1 MRKTLRFLNGYPMTA
16 LLDSLTIVDAIGSFG
31 ALIVVAAYFA
41 TQMRM
46 MNSDDLAFPVVNLLG
61 SVLIV
66 YSLVYNFNLAS
77 MLIEG
82 FWILISIVGIVQHF
96 RLRRSA
102 E

>member
-1 MRKTLRFLNGYPMTA
+1 MTA
-16 LLDSLTIVDAIGSFG
+16 LLETLTIVDAIGSFG

-46 MNSDDLAFPVVNLLG
+46 MNSDDLTFPVVNLLG

-66 YSLVYNFNLAS
+66 YSLVHNFNLAS

-82 FWILISIVGIVQHF
+82 FWILISLIGIIQHF
-96 RLRRSA
+96 RLRRAS

>member
-1 MRKTLRFLNGYPMTA
+1 MTA

-82 FWILISIVGIVQHF
+82 FWILISVIGIIQYF
-96 RLRRSA
+96 RLRRAS

>member
-1 MRKTLRFLNGYPMTA
+1 MTA
-16 LLDSLTIVDAIGSFG
+16 IFDSLTIVDAIGSFG

-66 YSLVYNFNLAS
+66 YSLLKNFNLAS

-82 FWILISIVGIVQHF
+82 FWIVISIIGIIQHV
-96 RLRRSA
+96 RLRRVR
-102 E
+102 

>member
-1 MRKTLRFLNGYPMTA
+1 MTDILNT
-16 LLDSLTIVDAIGSFG
+16 LTIVDAIGSFG

-46 MNSDDLAFPVVNLLG
+46 MNSDDLAFPVINLLG

-66 YSLVYNFNLAS
+66 YSLVHNFNLAS

-82 FWILISIVGIVQHF
+82 FWILISFIGIIQHF
-96 RLRRSA
+96 RLRRA
-102 E
+102 AD

>member
-1 MRKTLRFLNGYPMTA
+1 MRWPRLAETMAAFLNN
-16 LLDSLTIVDAIGSFG
+16 LTLADAIGSFG

-46 MNSDDLAFPVVNLLG
+46 MNSEDLAFPVLNLAG

-66 YSLVYNFNLAS
+66 YSLLQNFNLAS

-82 FWILISIVGIVQHF
+82 FWILISLIGIVQFF
-96 RLRRSA
+96 RLRSTR
-102 E
+102 

>member
-1 MRKTLRFLNGYPMTA
+1 MTA
-16 LLDSLTIVDAIGSFG
+16 FFDNLTVVDAIGSFG

-46 MNSDDLAFPVVNLLG
+46 MNSDDLAFPVVNLIG

-66 YSLVYNFNLAS
+66 FSLMQNFNLAS

-82 FWILISIVGIVQHF
+82 FWIIISVIGIIQYF
-96 RLRRSA
+96 RLRRVQ
-102 E
+102 

>member
-1 MRKTLRFLNGYPMTA
+1 MTA
-16 LLDSLTIVDAIGSFG
+16 FFDSLTFVDLIGSLG

-41 TQMRM
+41 TQMRV
-46 MNSDDLAFPVVNLLG
+46 MNSEDLAFPVVNLIG

-66 YSLVYNFNLAS
+66 FSLLQNFNLAS

-82 FWILISIVGIVQHF
+82 FWIIISVIGIIQHF
-96 RLRRSA
+96 RLRRA

>member
-1 MRKTLRFLNGYPMTA
+1 MTA
-16 LLDSLTIVDAIGSFG
+16 FFDSLTIVDAIGSFG

-61 SVLIV
+61 SLLIV
-66 YSLVYNFNLAS
+66 CSLLENFNLAS

-82 FWILISIVGIVQHF
+82 FWILISIIGIIQHF
-96 RLRRSA
+96 RLRRA
-102 E
+102 R

>member
-1 MRKTLRFLNGYPMTA
+1 MRWPRLAENMAEFLN
-16 LLDSLTIVDAIGSFG
+16 SLTLADAIGSFG

-46 MNSDDLAFPVVNLLG
+46 MNSEDLAFPVLNLAG

-66 YSLVYNFNLAS
+66 YSLLQNFNLAS

-82 FWILISIVGIVQHF
+82 FWILISLIGIIQFF
-96 RLRRSA
+96 RLRSTR
-102 E
+102 

>member
-1 MRKTLRFLNGYPMTA
+1 MTA
-16 LLDSLTIVDAIGSFG
+16 LLDNLTIVDAIGSFG

-82 FWILISIVGIVQHF
+82 FWILISLIGIIQHF
-96 RLRRSA
+96 RLRRA

>member
-1 MRKTLRFLNGYPMTA
+1 MMAVLE
-16 LLDSLTIVDAIGSFG
+16 SLTIVDAIGSFG

-82 FWILISIVGIVQHF
+82 FWILISIFGIFQYF
-96 RLRRSA
+96 RLKRA
-102 E
+102 AK

>member
-1 MRKTLRFLNGYPMTA
+1 MTA
-16 LLDSLTIVDAIGSFG
+16 LLDSLTIVDAVGSFG

-41 TQMRM
+41 TQMRL

-66 YSLVYNFNLAS
+66 YSLVHNFNLAS

-82 FWILISIVGIVQHF
+82 FWILISLIGIVQHF
-96 RLRRSA
+96 RLRRA
-102 E
+102 G